1 MDRPTFGVLPHQG
14 SDKVVEFDHFG
25 HRVLGIEYSSGTDVV
40 GDTCCVVRLRT
51 PVVPTLVIAAR
62 PEALAPERFTP
73 LEDAKLTKNLY
84 NTPKPDVPLEKV
96 EPGVDLHKRFTVTST
111 DPGFATAVLTGA
123 REPLTTDPWF
133 RVRAVAFHDGALW
146 TGQSGRLTDEVLY
159 TNACH
164 LARLAAAVPDDAWQD
179 DAFLDVLRT
188 ADTSDEAWGR
198 RGITGRLNRRRRAA
212 DRQPVTGR
220 SLVIRTVFALVLVL
234 LGLPLI
240 GNGFAALTGLAPE
253 VRLKVTEAFD
263 NVDQEDARDL
273 VSGVYE
279 ADGVTHTITD
289 SHWSSWTDLPLK
301 GTAINVHIG
310 PFWWGP
316 MIEAPDTAVFMILLG
331 LVPVLPGVML
341 ARRTY
346 LPRPPRRSGDAP
358 DRG

>member
-14 SDKVVEFDHFG
+14 SDEVREFDHLG

-40 GDTCCVVRLRT
+40 GDTCCVVQLRT

-62 PEALAPERFTP
+62 PQALAPERFTP

-84 NTPKPDVPLEKV
+84 NTPKPDVALEKV
-96 EPGVDLHKRFTVTST
+96 EPGVDLYKRFTVIST
-111 DPGFATAVLTGA
+111 DPEFATAVLSGA
-123 REPLTTDPWF
+123 RELLTTDPWF
-133 RVRAVAFHDGALW
+133 RVRAVTFHDGSLW
-146 TGQSGRLTDEVLY
+146 TGQSGRLTDEVLH

-164 LARLAAAVPDDAWQD
+164 LARLAAAVPADAWQD
-179 DAFLDVLRT
+179 DAFLSVVRT

-198 RGITGRLNRRRRAA
+198 RGVTARLNRRRRAA

-220 SLVIRTVFALVLVL
+220 SLVIRTVFALALLL

-253 VRLKVTEAFD
+253 VRMKVTEAFD
-263 NVDQEDARDL
+263 SSGHEDARDL
-273 VSGVYE
+273 VSGTYE
-279 ADGVTHTITD
+279 ADGVTHTVTD
-289 SHWSSWTDLPLK
+289 SHWSTFGDLPLE
-301 GTAINVHIG
+301 GSAINVHIG

-346 LPRPPRRSGDAP
+346 LPRPPRRAGDESG
-358 DRG
+358 RG